1 MKGHSRSGAKR
12 QCIEMNCQ
20 EAHMIETLGGFPDN
34 VVGFRAGVHV
44 SRQDYETVLIPSV
57 EAAFKQHPSLRLY
70 YQLDSDFE
78 GMGPG
83 AMWEDFKVGMEH
95 VRHWER
101 IALVTDVDWIGSA
114 MKVFSFLMPGDVRL
128 FSLSDASQAREW
140 IASSEAPAS

>member
-1 MKGHSRSGAKR
+1 
-12 QCIEMNCQ
+12 
-20 EAHMIETLGGFPDN
+20 MIETLSGFPDN
-34 VVGFRAGVHV
+34 VVGFRASGHV
-44 SRQDYETVLIPSV
+44 TRQDYETVVIPAV

-128 FSLSDASQAREW
+128 FSLSDADQAREW
-140 IASSEAPAS
+140 ITSSEAPAS